1 MLHKAADVNK
11 VHYVNL
17 WMCSG
22 HRCTHQGVHRMC
34 TNVDRTR
41 GAD

>member
-1 MLHKAADVNK
+1 MLHKAADVNR

-22 HRCTHQGVHRMC
+22 HRCTH
-34 TNVDRTR
+34 
-41 GAD
+41 